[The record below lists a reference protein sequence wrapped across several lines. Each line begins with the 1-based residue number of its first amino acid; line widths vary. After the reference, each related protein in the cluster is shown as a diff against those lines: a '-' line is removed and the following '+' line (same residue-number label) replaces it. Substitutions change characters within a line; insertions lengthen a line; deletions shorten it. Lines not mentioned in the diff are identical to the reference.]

1 MRELKNKEPCATRE
15 RRKYKDPPCAKCRN
29 EASYPYYMNQT
40 VLNLYLKKERK
51 DNDRA

>member
-1 MRELKNKEPCATRE
+1 MQDNEPCGTCE
-15 RRKYKDPPCAKCRN
+15 RRKHKDQPCNKCRHGTG
-29 EASYPYYMNQT
+29 YPYYVNQT